1 MDFKLVNR
9 ITGLVV
15 FLFASIVYVITVQ
28 PTLSFWDCGEFIAS
42 AYTLSVPHP
51 PGAPFFMLVGRFFTL
66 LPIAADIGLRMNY
79 LSVFSSSLSV
89 MLLYLISTKIIKNW
103 RGYPKTTFDIILI
116 CGASAIGALAY
127 AFSDT
132 FWFNA
137 LETEVYGFGTFL
149 IALNVYLLMVWWEKA
164 DEPGSDKYLLMVAY
178 IVGLSIGIHL
188 LVVQCIIIAGLL
200 FYFRRYEYSQKTFI
214 LAIIISSIAFFIVYP
229 GVVKKLPLLISGSSI
244 LVVFIL
250 LIIIFGI
257 YYSVK
262 NKSATLNLFF
272 LSLFLILLGYSTY
285 ISVFQRA
292 NVDNLP
298 MNENRPDNIETLI
311 SYLNREQYGQQ
322 PLFLPRRYSQEP
334 QHERTR
340 QLYSSDMEFLWKYQI
355 NEMFNRYLF
364 WQFIGREGY
373 DQGDGVDFSKLY
385 AIPFIL
391 GMFGVF
397 YHFRKDWKLALVF
410 LAMFLLMGIVTTL
423 YQNQQDPQPRERDY
437 FYVGAYMV
445 FSLWIGLGAVGII
458 EQLKEKMKKSSL
470 IPATSIVLAVCFL
483 IVPMN
488 MLRVN
493 YPQLSRQDNYFPF
506 NYAYNILQSVEKDA
520 IVITNGD
527 NDTFPVWALQAV
539 YGVRTD
545 VRIVNL
551 SLGQTDWYN
560 LQLKNER
567 PYGAKTV
574 PMTYS
579 DDQLRRLQPVQWDE
593 NKLVSINVPV
603 SAYPD
608 SMRNNQD
615 LPDKIIFNIPAT
627 IRQQQGN
634 QVLTALK
641 TNDLLVLDIIRANNW
656 ERPIYFSV
664 TVSEDNYIGLGDYL
678 LWEGMAQRLVPYK
691 TTSPYG
697 VTVNNEIMRECLFNE
712 PSEPRK
718 TMQYGFI
725 FKGLDDKSIF
735 YNQDHRRMIE
745 TYRTLFLRL
754 AYSYSEDSTKYD
766 QVKLTLDE
774 MEKRIPRSAVPMDY
788 RIKYDVAMIYLR
800 LGDVNK
806 FNEYARE
813 VETVALEELQTNP
826 GSMQSYYNPYR
837 ILIDIYEAQGQYQ
850 KALDILN
857 RLSLVSP
864 NDPAVQQKMAIIKQ
878 KMMSGQ

>member
-1 MDFKLVNR
+1 MNFKKVNL
-9 ITGLVV
+9 IVGLAV
-15 FLFASIVYVITVQ
+15 FLFASIIYVITVQ

-51 PGAPFFMLVGRFFTL
+51 PGAPFFMLVGRIFTM
-66 LPIAADIGLRMNY
+66 LPIAEDIGLRMNY

-89 MLLYLISTKIIKNW
+89 MLLYLISTKVIKNW
-103 RGYPKTTFDIILI
+103 RGYPETTFDILLI
-116 CGASAIGALAY
+116 CGASVIGALSY

-149 IALNVYLLMVWWEKA
+149 ITLNVYLLMLWWEKA

-188 LVVQCIIIAGLL
+188 LVVQCIIVAGIL
-200 FYFRRYEYSQKTFI
+200 FYFRRYKYTQKTFFI
-214 LAIIISSIAFFIVYP
+214 ALIASSVAFFIVYP
-229 GVVKKLPLLISGSSI
+229 GVVKKLPMIISESYFMGVVI
-244 LVVFIL
+244 LA
-250 LIIIFGI
+250 LIIYGV
-257 YYSVK
+257 YYSIK
-262 NKSATLNLFF
+262 KKSPTLNLIF
-272 LSLFLILLGYSTY
+272 LSLFLIVLGYSTY
-285 ISVFQRA
+285 ISVLQRA
-292 NVDNLP
+292 NVDHLP
-298 MNENRPDNIETLI
+298 MNENRPDDIEGLT

-322 PLFLPRRYSQEP
+322 PLFWPRRYSAEP

-340 QLYSSDMEFLWKYQI
+340 QLYSNDVEFLWKYQV

-373 DQGDGVDFSKLY
+373 NQGDGVDFSKLY
-385 AIPFIL
+385 AIPFIIGL
-391 GMFGVF
+391 LGVF
-397 YHFRKDWKLALVF
+397 YHFRKDWKLAFVF
-410 LAMFLLMGIVTTL
+410 LLMFILMGIVTAL

-445 FSLWIGLGAVGII
+445 FSLWIGLGAVGIV
-458 EQLKEKMKKSSL
+458 EYLKEKVKKKSL
-470 IPATSIVLAVCFL
+470 IPVTGVVLGICFL

-488 MLRVN
+488 MLREN
-493 YPQLSRQDNYFPF
+493 YPQLSRHGNYFPY

-520 IVITNGD
+520 IVFTNGD

-539 YGVRTD
+539 YGIRTD

-574 PMTYS
+574 PMTHT
-579 DDQLRRLQPVQWDE
+579 DEQLRRLQPVQWDE
-593 NKLVSINVPV
+593 NKLLAINVPK

-608 SMRNNQD
+608 SMQNNPD

-634 QVLTALK
+634 QVVTALK

-664 TVSEDNYIGLGDYL
+664 TVSEDNYIGLTEYL
-678 LWEGMAQRLVPYK
+678 LWEGMGQRLLPYK
-691 TTSPYG
+691 PQSTYG
-697 VTVNNEIMRECLFNE
+697 VAVNQDIMHRCLFDE
-712 PSEPRK
+712 PKEPFD
-718 TMQYGFI
+718 TPHYGFI
-725 FKGLDDKSIF
+725 FRGLDKESMF

-754 AYSYSEDSTKYD
+754 AYSYSQDSTKND
-766 QVKLTLDE
+766 MVRQALAE
-774 MEKRIPRSAVPMDY
+774 MDKRIPRKIIPMDY
-788 RIKYDVAMIYLR
+788 RIKYDVAMLYLR
-800 LGDVNK
+800 MGDANK
-806 FNEYARE
+806 FNEYADE
-813 VETVALEELQTNP
+813 VEVTALEDLQENRTNI
-826 GSMQSYYNPYR
+826 QSYYNPYR
-837 ILIDIYEAQGQYQ
+837 ILIDIYEAKGQYQ
-850 KALDILN
+850 KAIDILN
-857 RLSLVSP
+857 RLSIESP
-864 NDPAVQQKMAIIKQ
+864 NDPSVQQKMQILRQ
-878 KMMSGQ
+878 KMQGGQ